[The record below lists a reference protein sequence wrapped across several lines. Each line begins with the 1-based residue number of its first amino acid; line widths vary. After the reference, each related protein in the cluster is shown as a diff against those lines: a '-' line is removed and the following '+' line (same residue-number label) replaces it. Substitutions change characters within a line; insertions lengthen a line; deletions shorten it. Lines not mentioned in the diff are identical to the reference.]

1 MIEKGGKFRNAPCL
15 QSMKATIERDFP
27 NVKERNLFT
36 KEEFK
41 ESYEKLGNNLFDR
54 YISKI
59 DNHAFRHE
67 YARNLYNQ
75 IVSNRLIGLLIN
87 ERILMSHFKGKYSK
101 TIIGISVGL
110 FAFLCF

>member
-1 MIEKGGKFRNAPCL
+1 VIEKGGKFRNAPCL
-15 QSMKATIERDFP
+15 ESMKATIERDFP

-75 IVSNRLIGLLIN
+75 IVSNRLYVRSDYRGYD
-87 ERILMSHFKGKYSK
+87 ESILREVSK
-101 TIIGISVGL
+101 ALGHNRPSVVVEHYL
-110 FAFLCF
+110 R